1 MSLQVKKLKAEVT
14 KAVDWQGQSLIQLS
28 RDIHDNPELGF
39 QEEKASNWLA
49 SYLKGN
55 GFSVE
60 RGIAG
65 LPTAFRAVYGQE
77 SPRIALLAEYD
88 ALPKIGH
95 GCGHNIIAASAVGAA
110 VASKLVV
117 DNFGGSIIVLG
128 TPAEEVFGG
137 KVDMVREGVFQEID
151 VAMIVHPDTRNIVAR
166 ETLACISLDVEF
178 WGKSAHAAAQPH
190 QGINALEA
198 LILSFNAINSLRQ
211 HVKEDVRIH
220 GIISNGGEA
229 PNVVPDYSAAK
240 FLIRARDVAYLE
252 GLKERV
258 LNCFLGASL
267 ATGARLEYNWGNR
280 DYAPMKSNL
289 TLAELF
295 RRNLESIGRR
305 VETSDSGFG
314 LGSTDAGNVSQVVPT
329 IHPSVAIASPQIL
342 LHTPEFASAAASEEG
357 HKGLLDAAKAMA
369 MTVVDILG
377 SRETLDEIKQEFCRD
392 G

>member
-377 SRETLDEIKQEFCRD
+377 SRETLDEIKQEFYRD